1 MVAIFEEPFALTH
14 TTLFYCCH
22 QSLSQLYI
30 SNENWSPAII
40 LPRFWNLRRLHMLY
54 HDRENIYPRLLAYSG
69 PVLYKLEILEL
80 SFAVES
86 MFDHLTHLL
95 LFCPNLK
102 SLFLQI
108 EGGHYNLDDLSSNR
122 RFFET
127 VENLIIEISKSWVSH
142 CKLDDWVCFM
152 ELVRMFPNLKNLG
165 LRNVHN
171 LTEDLIVAALQ
182 WSFNL
187 KLLDIKVKTTPSSGN
202 DSFSSGPSIKAENIA
217 SCFFWRHRQRIT
229 CIVRPYE
236 DDYESVSV
244 QTGTWHI
251 KEGFDFMTHVFPR
264 NFSFSP
270 VFLVDYNPCED

>member
-1 MVAIFEEPFALTH
+1 MEEEESLLRCIASKKNIVGFSWYPKYNRSQGAVHIPQVQLTNVDMLAIFEEPFALTH

-30 SNENWSPAII
+30 SNENWSPAVI

-54 HDRENIYPRLLAYSG
+54 HDRKYRLINLISLVFHDYKKNVTFSSNHLGENVYPRLLAYSG

-108 EGGHYNLDDLSSNR
+108 EGGHHNLDDVSSSR

-127 VENLIIEISKSWVSH
+127 VENLIIEISKSWVS
-142 CKLDDWVCFM
+142 LSV
-152 ELVRMFPNLKNLG
+152 
-165 LRNVHN
+165 
-171 LTEDLIVAALQ
+171 LI
-182 WSFNL
+182 SN
-187 KLLDIKVKTTPSSGN
+187 SGN
-202 DSFSSGPSIKAENIA
+202 D
-217 SCFFWRHRQRIT
+217 T
-229 CIVRPYE
+229 Y
-236 DDYESVSV
+236 
-244 QTGTWHI
+244 
-251 KEGFDFMTHVFPR
+251 
-264 NFSFSP
+264 
-270 VFLVDYNPCED
+270 